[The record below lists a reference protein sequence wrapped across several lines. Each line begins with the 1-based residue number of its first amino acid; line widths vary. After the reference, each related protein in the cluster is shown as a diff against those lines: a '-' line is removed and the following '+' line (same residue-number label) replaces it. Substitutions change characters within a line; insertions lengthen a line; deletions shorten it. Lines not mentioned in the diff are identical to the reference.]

1 MGLFYLLPTVKSV
14 KGKVMLVTEI
24 IQNSIPV
31 NLWYHNDDVR
41 QGYKKKVCNKLT
53 LR

>member
-14 KGKVMLVTEI
+14 TGKVVLVTEI
-24 IQNSIPV
+24 MQDSTLV
-31 NLWYHNDDVR
+31 NLWYHSDDVR
-41 QGYKKKVCNKLT
+41 